1 MYWYVKIYLSNREQ
15 IVKIN
20 TQDLRKEVERFSE
33 SAHERE
39 LES

>member
-20 TQDLRKEVERFSE
+20 TQDLRKEVERFSK
-33 SAHERE
+33 SVHKRE